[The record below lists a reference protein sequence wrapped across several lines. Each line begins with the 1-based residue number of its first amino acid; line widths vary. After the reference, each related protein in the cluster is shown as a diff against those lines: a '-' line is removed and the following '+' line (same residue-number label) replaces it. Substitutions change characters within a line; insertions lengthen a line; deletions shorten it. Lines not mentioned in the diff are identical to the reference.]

1 MKTDG
6 IHSPWTVL
14 ALLCIPVFIGSI
26 DLTIVSAI
34 LPEVVVSL
42 ELPLDTRLDDAA
54 WMITGYLLAYTVS
67 MIFTGRLS
75 DMFGR
80 RWVYVM
86 ALLVFMFGSFFVATA
101 DKWPVDIYGRIFR
114 TVYPDDRPPS
124 VELRTLHMIILGRI
138 IQALG
143 AGALVPVTIALVGDI
158 FPLKGRARPIGLVG
172 AIDTAGWMLG
182 HLFGGVMVKFFKE
195 NGKFFDDTFG
205 LGVPDWRM
213 LFVINL
219 VIGVITLVLV
229 MISLRNV
236 PQHRQR
242 GKFDYLGTLLITLS
256 LIALNIGLDSR
267 TADVA
272 TSTGQFQ
279 KVAES
284 NTTAYAIPLL
294 IGAAV
299 LFLLFLLVESRAKY
313 PLINLDVFKKQ
324 NVSAAS
330 LANVCVGF
338 GLTIGLVA
346 LPLLINFRDGG
357 SNEDSIKDAAFAS
370 GVMLSCLT
378 IPMAIFAIPGAWIS
392 DRYGYRITT
401 VIGTGLAAFGF
412 FISGITWEVDT
423 SYALMG
429 FQIAIVGVGLG
440 LTISPIGTAVINA
453 ADEEERGS
461 ASAMVLALRLVGM
474 TLALSSLTKFA
485 IHRVNKLVEEASA
498 GVLDTSELTLLKIV
512 QVVDELLLLGA
523 AVSLL
528 ALLAALFMQG
538 GKVSEMSEE
547 KIEEAHIKKTTSIP
561 V

>member
-1 MKTDG
+1 MEAQRG
-6 IHSPWTVL
+6 LRSPWSIL

-80 RWVYVM
+80 RWVYVV
-86 ALLVFMFGSFFVATA
+86 ALLVFMFGSFFVASA
-101 DKWPVDIYGRIFR
+101 HSWPVDIYGRIFR
-114 TVYPDDRPPS
+114 FFYPDDRPPS
-124 VELRTLHMIILGRI
+124 VELRTLHMIIMGRV

-143 AGALVPVTIALVGDI
+143 AGALVPVTIAMVGDI
-158 FPLKGRARPIGLVG
+158 FPLKNRARPIGLVG

-182 HLFGGVMVKFFKE
+182 HLVGGVLVKFFKE
-195 NGKFFDDTFG
+195 NGTFFDDTFG
-205 LGVPDWRM
+205 LGVPDWRT

-219 VIGVITLVLV
+219 IIGGFTLVMVLFT
-229 MISLRNV
+229 LRGI
-236 PQHRQR
+236 PQNRQTGR
-242 GKFDYLGTLLITLS
+242 FDYLGTLLITLC

-267 TADVA
+267 TADTA

-279 KVAES
+279 RVAEAETS
-284 NTTAYAIPLL
+284 SYAVPLL
-294 IGAAV
+294 IGAVVA
-299 LFLLFLLVESRAKY
+299 FLLFLLVQARVKY
-313 PLINLDVFKKQ
+313 PLINLQIFKKQ
-324 NVSAAS
+324 NVSPAA
-330 LANVCVGF
+330 LANVFVGF

-346 LPLLINFRDGG
+346 LPLLVNFRDGG
-357 SNEDSIKDAAFAS
+357 STSDTITDAAFLS
-370 GVMLSCLT
+370 GVLLSCLT
-378 IPMAIFAIPGAWIS
+378 IPMALFAVPGAWIS
-392 DRYGYRITT
+392 DRYGYRTTT
-401 VIGTGLAAFGF
+401 VLGTSLAAIGF
-412 FISGITWEVDT
+412 LMSSLTWEVDT
-423 SYALMG
+423 SYWLMG
-429 FQIAIVGVGLG
+429 LQMTIVGAGLG

-485 IHRVNKLVEEASA
+485 INRVNRLVEDASA
-498 GVLDTSELTLLKIV
+498 GVLDTSDLTLLKIV
-512 QVVDELLLLGA
+512 QVVNELLLLGA
-523 AVSLL
+523 FVSIL
-528 ALLAALFMQG
+528 AMLVALFMQG
-538 GKVSEMSEE
+538 GKVSEMPESASES
-547 KIEEAHIKKTTSIP
+547 KLKTTTSIP